1 MRNPTNTNQP
11 ENDIP
16 TKEKTDT
23 KLIPNGYHKIRIFN
37 IFRFYFFR
45 SLIHRT
51 WLSVD
56 TFFAEVF
63 MVIQLIKANKF

>member
-23 KLIPNGYHKIRIFN
+23 KLIPNGYQTDIIKSEFSIFFVF
-37 IFRFYFFR
+37 I
-45 SLIHRT
+45 
-51 WLSVD
+51 
-56 TFFAEVF
+56 FFA
-63 MVIQLIKANKF
+63 A